1 MKIAI
6 VSDIHGN
13 LEALESVGACWDA
26 LWVLGDLV
34 NYGPNPAEVV
44 EFVRRNASLVV
55 CGNHDLAVGAGAGPQ
70 CSPAFAEMA
79 RAMQAY
85 TSRRLTAEQKEYLRS
100 LPRTASCTVDGEKFF
115 LCHAAPSSPLY
126 KYAPADL
133 AFWAGEAAAVDASV
147 LLVGH
152 THLPMLLEL
161 GRQRVVNPGSVGQP
175 KHGVAEARYAV
186 WEDGAMR
193 LRSSRYPV
201 EQTVRKISDLPIEV
215 PIRERLMEVLRTGR
229 PPSSPRL

>member
-13 LEALESVGACWDA
+13 LEALQSVGACWDA

-55 CGNHDLAVGAGAGPQ
+55 CGNHDQAVAAGADPQ

-85 TSRRLTAEQKEYLRS
+85 TSQVLTAEQKVYLRR
-100 LPRTASCTVDGEKFF
+100 LPHTAACTVDGEKFF
-115 LCHAAPSSPLY
+115 LCHAAPSDPLY
-126 KYAPADL
+126 RYAPADP

-161 GRQRVVNPGSVGQP
+161 GHQRVVNPGSVGQP
-175 KHGVAEARYAV
+175 KHGVPEARYAV
-186 WEDGAMR
+186 WEGGAIQ
-193 LRSSRYPV
+193 LRSSSYPV
-201 EQTVRKISDLPIEV
+201 EETLRKISDLPVEV
-215 PIRERLMEVLRTGR
+215 PIREDLMAVLRTGR
-229 PPSSPRL
+229 PPASPRL